1 MDQITDELRMLLKR
15 MDELR
20 SAAAHAGSVSDGHA
34 LHSISQQL
42 ELITA
47 KHNQLIQEQRDLAT
61 SLQLR

>member
-1 MDQITDELRMLLKR
+1 MLLKR
-15 MDELR
+15 MDDLR
-20 SAAAHAGSVSDGHA
+20 NAAAHAGNANDGHA

-61 SLQLR
+61 ALQSR